1 MSSSPLPEPKRNT
14 RMWLMAA
21 AAATAVTLVVIAVS
35 TGGFGL
41 VDTVEPTS
49 KAAVAQQHCEPE
61 VNDRLASPATA
72 KLSEIETARTEL
84 DPDSKDL
91 FSLLEDPLSGVDYSR
106 ITVWNVSGIV
116 EAQTESGTTLHDPF
130 SCRAYFIDDDLAHT
144 LVLFDREH

>member
-1 MSSSPLPEPKRNT
+1 MSSSPLPQPKRN
-14 RMWLMAA
+14 RHAWLIAA
-21 AAATAVTLVVIAVS
+21 AAASVTTLVVVAVS

-41 VDTVEPTS
+41 VEAGEPPS

-61 VNDRLASPATA
+61 VANRLASPAMAT
-72 KLSEIETARTEL
+72 LSEIETEHTAL
-84 DPDSKDL
+84 DPDSKDM
-91 FSLLEDPLSGVDYSR
+91 FSLLEEPLNGVDHSR

-116 EAQTESGTTLHDPF
+116 EAKTESGTTLHDPF